1 MRISLFPI
9 LILVAI
15 QLLICIISCT
25 REPKELN
32 KLQALAILPRPDN
45 FSEDSTAAFD
55 IYHRAEIFAY
65 FYKLD
70 SALLLSLES
79 IDRFSK
85 LTRHTRDSL
94 TWTYLID
101 AYFNA
106 GYIYGILNKC
116 DSSVVL
122 LQKSLDLCKQVFT
135 EEHLI
140 ATKCMIKLGN
150 CYKTYGNYKLA
161 KEYYLKSYEIRVRTL
176 DSLNNFLINANG
188 VMAAYYYSIGDID
201 RCKIFAYRA
210 NALIKR
216 IYEHYYLNHP
226 NMPDE
231 LFYKQF
237 LNYHVRPPAVK
248 NMFLSNIPRHYISS
262 NIENALFHLEN
273 AEPEKAIHVLAQAD
287 TLLRKHEPSNLVL
300 WSNLYNTKAAIYI
313 YTKQEDK
320 AAALMDTIKTLLLK
334 NNTNHYRIHLTFR
347 LADYYNLIRRPD
359 ESLKLIN
366 TFLSEKSTANESTI
380 LSLNEHKARDLF
392 LNKQFKEC
400 IEFTQEFLKSRFNFH
415 LKDSIGL
422 TSISWD
428 HLTGFEITRIQ
439 DFIRP
444 YFQSVVAL
452 AKQSDS
458 LTLLKQGYQLL
469 KVFDASMYYL
479 QDELYSIKTK
489 SLRLQSFY
497 PFYED
502 ALDLCYLLYD
512 KTADHQYAREVF
524 RLSDQ
529 VKSFQIKEIIN
540 QQNINA
546 SGKENRQKQKTED
559 MQAEI
564 NSIRDD
570 LLETNKSPNPDSIKI
585 FNLTKSLSELS
596 GDLALLNENNTSS
609 ISLEKN
615 PFLSRD
621 FPLQELS
628 AKLASEKAALLDYF
642 VGKEY
647 LYFLLINGQGYK
659 LMREPMKPES
669 KLLVEKFI
677 QSIKLYSRGNK
688 TDSLK
693 IWGANLYDVVYK
705 PVKPFI
711 NSNTLIVV
719 PDDWISYLPF
729 EYLISA
735 KDSIQQISLNL
746 TIRYEYASSLA
757 LIKKQPTRAEIDYAG
772 FAPEYA
778 DGENVLQRGLDSFI
792 TYPVYTDNRSS
803 FGNLLFN
810 GTEIRE
816 SAGLLDGEAYS
827 GISVNKEVFVKNS
840 SRARILHLAMH
851 AQTDDKHPEYSQLI
865 FKNKQDPSASES
877 MYAYELARM
886 KLQADLSV
894 LSACNTG
901 SGKFQKGE
909 GVLSLARAFKA
920 SGCPNI
926 VMSLWPANDASTKDI
941 VVGFFKHLKA
951 GMGKADALRQSK
963 QDYLGN
969 ATEELKHPYY
979 WAGLV
984 LIGDNEPMHFGSSQN
999 LVILLVFSSFLIAFL
1014 IYRGLKPREL

>member
-1 MRISLFPI
+1 
-9 LILVAI
+9 
-15 QLLICIISCT
+15 
-25 REPKELN
+25 
-32 KLQALAILPRPDN
+32 
-45 FSEDSTAAFD
+45 
-55 IYHRAEIFAY
+55 
-65 FYKLD
+65 
-70 SALLLSLES
+70 
-79 IDRFSK
+79 
-85 LTRHTRDSL
+85 
-94 TWTYLID
+94 
-101 AYFNA
+101 
-106 GYIYGILNKC
+106 
-116 DSSVVL
+116 
-122 LQKSLDLCKQVFT
+122 
-135 EEHLI
+135 
-140 ATKCMIKLGN
+140 
-150 CYKTYGNYKLA
+150 
-161 KEYYLKSYEIRVRTL
+161 
-176 DSLNNFLINANG
+176 
-188 VMAAYYYSIGDID
+188 
-201 RCKIFAYRA
+201 
-210 NALIKR
+210 
-216 IYEHYYLNHP
+216 
-226 NMPDE
+226 
-231 LFYKQF
+231 
-237 LNYHVRPPAVK
+237 
-248 NMFLSNIPRHYISS
+248 
-262 NIENALFHLEN
+262 
-273 AEPEKAIHVLAQAD
+273 
-287 TLLRKHEPSNLVL
+287 
-300 WSNLYNTKAAIYI
+300 
-313 YTKQEDK
+313 
-320 AAALMDTIKTLLLK
+320 
-334 NNTNHYRIHLTFR
+334 
-347 LADYYNLIRRPD
+347 
-359 ESLKLIN
+359 
-366 TFLSEKSTANESTI
+366 
-380 LSLNEHKARDLF
+380 
-392 LNKQFKEC
+392 
-400 IEFTQEFLKSRFNFH
+400 
-415 LKDSIGL
+415 
-422 TSISWD
+422 
-428 HLTGFEITRIQ
+428 
-439 DFIRP
+439 
-444 YFQSVVAL
+444 
-452 AKQSDS
+452 
-458 LTLLKQGYQLL
+458 
-469 KVFDASMYYL
+469 
-479 QDELYSIKTK
+479 
-489 SLRLQSFY
+489 
-497 PFYED
+497 
-502 ALDLCYLLYD
+502 
-512 KTADHQYAREVF
+512 
-524 RLSDQ
+524 
-529 VKSFQIKEIIN
+529 
-540 QQNINA
+540 
-546 SGKENRQKQKTED
+546 
-559 MQAEI
+559 
-564 NSIRDD
+564 
-570 LLETNKSPNPDSIKI
+570 
-585 FNLTKSLSELS
+585 
-596 GDLALLNENNTSS
+596 
-609 ISLEKN
+609 
-615 PFLSRD
+615 
-621 FPLQELS
+621 
-628 AKLASEKAALLDYF
+628 
-642 VGKEY
+642 
-647 LYFLLINGQGYK
+647 
-659 LMREPMKPES
+659 MKPES

-735 KDSIQQISLNL
+735 NDSIQQISLNL